1 MAENTQIKRMTA
13 KFVDINEINK
23 GTFVKRT
30 GWDPSGV
37 LTNYGEISRV
47 NLTGL
52 IVSID
57 QEENIT
63 TVIIDDGTGNI
74 QLRAFEEIKSELKVG
89 EIIRVIGKIR
99 ENNGSMYI
107 VPEIIK
113 PVSKEWYKYHGLR
126 LKLQKLTSKKLPI
139 DTNTG
144 DKEEIQTG
152 PSQTIINAISIL
164 DKGSGVDIDEIV
176 NNIKITGSEDLIRAL
191 IEEGEV
197 FEVSPGR
204 VKLLE

>member
-99 ENNGSMYI
+99 ENNG
-107 VPEIIK
+107 
-113 PVSKEWYKYHGLR
+113 
-126 LKLQKLTSKKLPI
+126 
-139 DTNTG
+139 
-144 DKEEIQTG
+144 
-152 PSQTIINAISIL
+152 
-164 DKGSGVDIDEIV
+164 
-176 NNIKITGSEDLIRAL
+176 
-191 IEEGEV
+191 
-197 FEVSPGR
+197 
-204 VKLLE
+204 